1 MAPALRW
8 LVAFFDDV
16 HGPLARTHHV
26 HARHMPLA
34 WIITT
39 DTSPGGPVEYFGA
52 PLTSA
57 DLRRLDAVVG
67 DPARNTLWE

>member
-16 HGPLARTHHV
+16 HGPLVHTHHV

-34 WIITT
+34 WIIAT
-39 DTSPGGPVEYFGA
+39 DASPWGMGAVLSTPQGPVEYFGV

-57 DLRRLDAVVG
+57 DLR
-67 DPARNTLWE
+67 